1 MARTPPPPA
10 PRWLVERL
18 RRLLA
23 DEQVAREDELLARG
37 VSRSGVRCRMRSA
50 VARAADALG
59 YLVGAT
65 ARAVDRRLETLGLAP
80 PPLDPPPEV
89 RDDLRAFFGHTID
102 PSDVMIRRGHVP
114 AVPHRRAFALP
125 GLIYLGADAGVV
137 RPRGEGV
144 GRPRATPTL
153 VHELVHV
160 WQGRVIGP
168 RYVVIALVEQAR
180 QGRRAYDWRA
190 VLDGAVQHCASHDR
204 ASHDRAPRAFPV
216 EAHAQLVSEAYA
228 RRYGFTP
235 ATAPAGPSR
244 ELRAVEEALAG
255 LRAGRAP
262 TLPWRAV

>member
-80 PPLDPPPEV
+80 PPLDPPHEV

-190 VLDGAVQHCASHDR
+190 VLDGAVHDR